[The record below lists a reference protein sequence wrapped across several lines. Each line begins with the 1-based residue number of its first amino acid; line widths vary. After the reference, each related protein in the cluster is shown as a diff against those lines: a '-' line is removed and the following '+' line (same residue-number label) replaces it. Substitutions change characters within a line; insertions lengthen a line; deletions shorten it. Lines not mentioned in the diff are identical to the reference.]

1 MDNIEKYW
9 EDYKET
15 LQESAYMSRLN
26 LKQREK
32 DFKEGYKTAIEN
44 YGK

>member
-1 MDNIEKYW
+1 MDNIDKCW
-9 EDYKET
+9 EEYKET